1 MRLSN
6 AQLVPDKITR
16 LMNPRDRAA
25 FGILIPEERRRKVEA
40 TAENE
45 LQKLCEQELFRHE
58 IEFLHLSPR
67 AREKK
72 GWPDLTFVLS
82 GMPMAV
88 ELKTVTGRLSPD
100 QERVLSR
107 MQANGWQTYV
117 VRSFDVFKSL
127 LEVQHARLSLL
138 PS

>member
-1 MRLSN
+1 MRLEDLSQKYQDQ
-6 AQLVPDKITR
+6 ARTQLGMEPLPGQLQEQAHAPASR
-16 LMNPRDRAA
+16 SQ
-25 FGILIPEERRRKVEA
+25 
-40 TAENE
+40 AEKE
-45 LQKLCEQELFRHE
+45 LQRLCEQELSRRG
-58 IEFLHLSPR
+58 IVYLHLSPM
-67 AREKK
+67 AREKV
-72 GWPDLTFVLS
+72 GWPDLVFCANGS
-82 GMPMAV
+82 PRAV
-88 ELKTVTGRLSPD
+88 ELKTTTGRLSPD